1 MIASEEQGLLQED
14 DEKKAGA
21 VVPSPGNEGKEG
33 AEGEDATE
41 PKTSVD
47 EETHICEARV
57 SVGLGSP
64 KLLMLKLVE
73 QVAAETVVKAM
84 PGDGYPAQMPAA
96 TGLLCVPHGSAV

>member
-1 MIASEEQGLLQED
+1 MHTVKGASEGQGVLQEED
-14 DEKKAGA
+14 DKKAQA
-21 VVPSPGNEGKEG
+21 VVPSPSNQKG
-33 AEGEDATE
+33 GEEKKDATE

-73 QVAAETVVKAM
+73 QVAAETVVKAT
-84 PGDGYPAQMPAA
+84 PGESPAAQMPAA
-96 TGLLCVPHGSAV
+96 PGVVL